1 VLLRSLQRTGILRR
15 LGDLVRVD
23 AGVVT
28 GSNRFFVLGPSAARD
43 IDPEYLQPALPSARA
58 ADGLVFRS
66 ADWEK
71 LRAADQACYLLNI
84 PGAAKLDRGT
94 RAYLDQGE
102 RDGVPERATCRR
114 RPKWYALPPAGTP
127 AALLP
132 YLCSRWPRMLLN
144 EASVTHANALHS
156 VQPRPGVNMRAVVT
170 AFTSTASL
178 LGCEL
183 IGRHYGKGVLK
194 LEPAEVEDLLVPY
207 PAAVDGVQVAEHL
220 QEIDGL
226 WRKGRPEEAIT
237 STDETLLRKAAG
249 LGADTVS
256 ELRSCYEAERDR
268 RRAK

>member
-1 VLLRSLQRTGILRR
+1 
-15 LGDLVRVD
+15 
-23 AGVVT
+23 
-28 GSNRFFVLGPSAARD
+28 
-43 IDPEYLQPALPSARA
+43 
-58 ADGLVFRS
+58 
-66 ADWEK
+66 
-71 LRAADQACYLLNI
+71 
-84 PGAAKLDRGT
+84 
-94 RAYLDQGE
+94 
-102 RDGVPERATCRR
+102 
-114 RPKWYALPPAGTP
+114 
-127 AALLP
+127 
-132 YLCSRWPRMLLN
+132 
-144 EASVTHANALHS
+144 
-156 VQPRPGVNMRAVVT
+156 MRAVVT